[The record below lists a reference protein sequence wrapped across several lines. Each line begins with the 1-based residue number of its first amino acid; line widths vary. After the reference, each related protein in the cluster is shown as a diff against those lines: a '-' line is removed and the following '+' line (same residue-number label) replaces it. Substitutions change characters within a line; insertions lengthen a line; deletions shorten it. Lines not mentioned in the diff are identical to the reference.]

1 MRIFTVTALLLLTG
15 FVSNT
20 QAIKPQL
27 GYQHFIVGKIPVTAL
42 SDGTVPGSADKL
54 LHAEEPNRVS
64 NLINQ
69 AYLLD
74 TVEVSINAYLVRNKD
89 KLILIDTGV
98 GALFG
103 AAHGG
108 KLIDNSKAAGYGPE
122 QVTDIL
128 ITHIHLDHSGGLSV
142 NNVRQFRNAI
152 VHVNQKELN
161 FWMKH
166 LEPKNN
172 EARGITDNRPAF
184 EALKLYHDEGKVVA
198 FEGDKTL
205 FDGIRTKEVVGH
217 TAGHTVF
224 ILESEKEKLLFWGDL
239 IHIEAVQFHGPEI
252 HNDFDFD
259 KEQAARQR
267 QTSYKEA
274 SEQGYLVAADH
285 ISFPV

>member
-1 MRIFTVTALLLLTG
+1 V
-15 FVSNT
+15 
-20 QAIKPQL
+20 
-27 GYQHFIVGKIPVTAL
+27 
-42 SDGTVPGSADKL
+42 SADKL

-74 TVEVSINAYLVRNKD
+74 TVEVSINAYLVRNND
-89 KLILIDTGV
+89 KLILIDAGI

-108 KLIDNSKAAGYGPE
+108 KLIDNLKAAGYCPE

-128 ITHIHLDHSGGLSV
+128 ITHIYLDHSGGLSV
-142 NNVRQFRNAI
+142 NNVRQFHNAI

-166 LEPKNN
+166 LKPKKN

-184 EALKLYHDEGKVVA
+184 GALEPYHDAGKVIG

-205 FDGIRTKEVVGH
+205 FDGIRTKEV
-217 TAGHTVF
+217 AGHTVF

-252 HNDFDFD
+252 HNYFDFD
-259 KEQAARQR
+259 KEQAEGKDKQVTRTLLNRDILLQ
-267 QTSYKEA
+267 QI
-274 SEQGYLVAADH
+274 
-285 ISFPV
+285 ISLFPVSDGLRKMEMLTGGCHFNTPYQGALSRRVLK